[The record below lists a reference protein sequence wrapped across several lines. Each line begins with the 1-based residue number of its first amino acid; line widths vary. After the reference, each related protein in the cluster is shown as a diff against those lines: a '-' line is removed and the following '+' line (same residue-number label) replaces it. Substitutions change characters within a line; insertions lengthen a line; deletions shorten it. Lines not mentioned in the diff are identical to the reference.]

1 MPVIARL
8 KLLYLYSKTIIIMK
22 YRQLGKYGVRLSEI
36 GLGSWLTYGM
46 GIDNKMAVKCFKTA
60 LECGII
66 FFDTSDI
73 YNKGEAEK
81 TLGKVLFK
89 ELEAKREDIVLA
101 TKVFWPMSPNSNDQG
116 LSRKHVFESVHKS
129 LKRLR
134 TDYIDLYQCHRH
146 DPNTPMEEI
155 CRSFNDLVLQGKIIY
170 WGVSEWT
177 AENIQDA
184 VNVCERYNLHKPVSN
199 QPQYNILRAQI
210 ETNGVL
216 DVSEKHGMGQ
226 VVWSPL
232 AQGMLTGKY
241 SGGKIPEDSR
251 AASEKMNMFLKN
263 ALEKNVL
270 DKVDRFRELALSM
283 NVTSAQLALAWCLRK
298 SGITAAITSASKPEQ
313 VIENCGASGI
323 EFTGEL
329 ENKIKEIFA

>member
-1 MPVIARL
+1 
-8 KLLYLYSKTIIIMK
+8 MK

-46 GIDNKMAVKCFKTA
+46 GIENKMAVKCMKIA
-60 LECGII
+60 LDRGII

-81 TLGKVLFK
+81 TLGKALFK
-89 ELEAKREDIVLA
+89 ELEVKREDIVLA
-101 TKVFWPMSPNSNDQG
+101 TKVFWPMSANPNDQG
-116 LSRKHVFESVHKS
+116 LSRKHVIESAHKS
-129 LKRLR
+129 LKRLK

-155 CRSFNDLVLQGKIIY
+155 CRAFNDLILQGKIIY

-177 AENIQDA
+177 AENIEDA

-216 DVSEKHGMGQ
+216 DVSQKHGMGQ

-270 DKVDRFRELALSM
+270 DKIDQFRELALSM

-298 SGITAAITSASKPEQ
+298 SGITSAITSASRPGQ
-313 VIENCGASGI
+313 VIENCGASEI
-323 EFTGEL
+323 EFSEEL
-329 ENKIKEIFA
+329 ENRIREIFA